1 MIYISQIK
9 QTEKFKTLIDFFE
22 NNIIYTTVWDETR
35 VMSVNYGF
43 REYLNPTKY
52 KLLRNC
58 VKEIIS
64 FVSIDSRFKS
74 LQEIEIVKYP
84 TGASK
89 KFHFDT
95 TNENTTAA
103 SITYLND
110 DFIGGQTVIDGVS
123 VQPLTGRTV
132 YFDGKEHKHAIMN
145 VIKGNRYTISLWY
158 GYDKRSLIT
167 EDYYNGL

>member
-1 MIYISQIK
+1 MIYISHLK
-9 QTEKFKTLIDFFE
+9 ETEKFKTLIDFFE
-22 NNIIYTTVWDETR
+22 NNLIYTTVWDETR

-43 REYLNPTKY
+43 HKNLNPEEY
-52 KLLRNC
+52 ELLRSC

-64 FVSIDSRFKS
+64 FVSTDCKFKH
-74 LQEIEIVKYP
+74 LQEVEIVKYP
-84 TGASK
+84 PGASK

-95 TNENTTAA
+95 TNENTTSA

-110 DFIGGQTVIDGVS
+110 DYIGGQTVIDGIS

-132 YFDGKEHKHAIMN
+132 YFDGNEHKHAVMN

-158 GYDKRSLIT
+158 GHDKKSLIT